1 MFHKGNNPMND
12 KANNHWGQVPEHAE
26 LTPEQQDV
34 PVRSSEAAHG
44 PIDVSGAAGA
54 VGAAGA
60 ASAERTHHHQPQEQ
74 DVGPNDVPEGTELIA
89 PSEGT
94 KVDESSQAAPEA
106 ATKALPG
113 DEDLNPAQREINH
126 ELHEEGSFLGYE
138 NPPRKKLALDEDNRP
153 KVGLWSI
160 LKSMIGKDMTRMTL
174 PVSFNEPTSLLQR
187 LAEDV
192 EYNDLLNVAAGYD
205 DSTLRLIY
213 VATFAATEYS
223 STIDRIAK
231 PFNPLLGETFE
242 YSRPD
247 QNYRLFVEQVSH
259 HPPISACHATSPKW
273 EYYGENAVD
282 SKLYGRSFEFKHLGK
297 MFCVVRPNNGVKD
310 KNGNIVAEELYS
322 WKKVNTAVVGI
333 MVGNP
338 TVDNYGKMIVENHTT
353 GDKITVDMKQRGWRA
368 SSAYQLSGQ
377 ALIGMAHHNGR

>member
-1 MFHKGNNPMND
+1 M
-12 KANNHWGQVPEHAE
+12 
-26 LTPEQQDV
+26 
-34 PVRSSEAAHG
+34 
-44 PIDVSGAAGA
+44 
-54 VGAAGA
+54 
-60 ASAERTHHHQPQEQ
+60 
-74 DVGPNDVPEGTELIA
+74 
-89 PSEGT
+89 
-94 KVDESSQAAPEA
+94 
-106 ATKALPG
+106 
-113 DEDLNPAQREINH
+113 
-126 ELHEEGSFLGYE
+126 
-138 NPPRKKLALDEDNRP
+138 
-153 KVGLWSI
+153 
-160 LKSMIGKDMTRMTL
+160 
-174 PVSFNEPTSLLQR
+174 LQR

-353 GDKITVDMKQRGWRA
+353 GDKITVT
-368 SSAYQLSGQ
+368 
-377 ALIGMAHHNGR
+377 